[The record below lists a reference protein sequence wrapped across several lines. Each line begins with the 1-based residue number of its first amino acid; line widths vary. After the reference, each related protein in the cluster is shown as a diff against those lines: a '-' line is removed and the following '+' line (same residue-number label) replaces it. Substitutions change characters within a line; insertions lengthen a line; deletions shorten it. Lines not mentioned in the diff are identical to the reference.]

1 MIFRAVAVRLIQSIT
16 VWGILIGTVS
26 LQVSF
31 GQQNPPRPAAQPSV
45 MPKLFPPTPSQSGIA
60 YFRELLAAK
69 PEEREKLLAEKTAE
83 HRRILE
89 NGVRTYEALSPEERE
104 LRLRTMELR
113 YQVTSLLRV
122 APTNRAERLKQVPEK
137 DRRLVEDRLNYWDN
151 LSPDEQTYAMEY
163 ERLARILGFSVR
175 ESSWREI
182 PLTGQTSNQVRQ
194 IERQLVRWQT
204 LPETRRVQIQ
214 KNFQTLFEFSDT
226 EKAREKLQP
235 LPLNE
240 EERQLMQATLDR
252 FQKLAPLQRANC
264 IKNFEKFA
272 ELSPAER
279 RQFLLNAQEWQ
290 KMKPEDREAWRKL
303 VSKVPRM
310 PPLPPGLGQPPLP
323 RRALPPA
330 ATTAVATNHLQ

>member
-1 MIFRAVAVRLIQSIT
+1 MAVRSIKAIT
-16 VWGILIGTVS
+16 VWGILIGTIS
-26 LQVSF
+26 LPVSF
-31 GQQNPPRPAAQPSV
+31 GQQPAVMPRP
-45 MPKLFPPTPSQSGIA
+45 FPPAPSQSGIA
-60 YFRELLAAK
+60 YFRELLAAQ
-69 PEEREKLLAEKTAE
+69 PEEREKLLAGKSAE
-83 HRRILE
+83 VRRILE

-104 LRLRTMELR
+104 FRLRTMELR
-113 YQVTSLLRV
+113 YHVTSLLRV
-122 APTNRAERLKQVPEK
+122 APVNRAERLKQVP
-137 DRRLVEDRLNYWDN
+137 DRDRPLVEDRLKYWDN
-151 LSPDEQTYAMEY
+151 LSAEDQKEALEN
-163 ERLARILGFSVR
+163 ERIIRIWGPAPW
-175 ESSWREI
+175 SSRREI
-182 PLTGQTSNQVRQ
+182 PLTGQASNQVRQ
-194 IERQLVRWQT
+194 IEKQLIRWQT
-204 LPETRRVQIQ
+204 MPDARRAQIQ
-214 KNFQTLFEFSDT
+214 KNFQTLFEFSDA

-330 ATTAVATNHLQ
+330 ATTAVATNHPQ